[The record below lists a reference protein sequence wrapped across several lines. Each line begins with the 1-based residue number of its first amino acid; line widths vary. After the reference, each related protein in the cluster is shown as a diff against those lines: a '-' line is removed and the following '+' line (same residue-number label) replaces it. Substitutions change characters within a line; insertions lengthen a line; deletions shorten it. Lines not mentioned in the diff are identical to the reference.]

1 MLLDVS
7 ISACYLRKYPNG
19 YVCVCNETHC
29 DDLKMDEPVNF
40 GDYILVTS
48 SKSGQRFDVTHGSFI
63 QPSVV
68 RFKRKTDKDDN
79 ESPINSITLSINR
92 DNKYQSIVGFG
103 GAFTGS
109 VSHLLNLM
117 PTKLREN
124 LYRDYY
130 SVSDGIGYTI
140 MRIPIAGCDFDL
152 EPWAYN
158 ELPINDKQ
166 LSNFTQLDK
175 RDIRKIEQIN
185 ELKIISQ
192 NSNIKVMGAAW
203 SPPRWMKTNNDWSGR
218 GFLKKE
224 FYQTWADYHLQY
236 LRLMDKNGLK
246 YWAIST
252 GNEPMNGR
260 LGSWFVHFMSLGS
273 FID

>member
-1 MLLDVS
+1 MLDVRA
-7 ISACYLRKYPNG
+7 SACNLREYPDG

-29 DDLKMDEPVNF
+29 DDLKIDEPVNF

-48 SKSGQRFDVTHGSFI
+48 SKAGERFDVTKGSFI
-63 QPSVV
+63 QPSVL
-68 RFKRKTDKDDN
+68 RIKRETDKDDD

-92 DNKYQSIVGFG
+92 DKKYQSIVGFG
-103 GAFTGS
+103 GAFTGT
-109 VSHLLNLM
+109 VSHLLDLM
-117 PTKLREN
+117 PTKLRET

-130 SVSDGIGYTI
+130 SLSDGIGYTI
-140 MRIPIAGCDFDL
+140 MRIPIAGCDFDS

-158 ELPINDKQ
+158 ESPINDKH
-166 LSNFTQLDK
+166 LSNFTQLDS

-185 ELKIISQ
+185 ELKNISQ
-192 NSNIKVMGAAW
+192 NSDIKVIGAAW

-218 GFLKKE
+218 AFLKKE

-236 LRLMDKNGLK
+236 LRLMAENGLK

-252 GNEPMNGR
+252 GNEVSNT
-260 LGSWFVHFMSLGS
+260 VTIIIENNIQNHFFHSVC
-273 FID
+273 